1 MAFNKIKK
9 KTENSGKIQKK
20 RRDTAKGKSGKVVR
34 NIFLTL
40 AGVLVIG
47 GTAFGVHEWKNI
59 KDVAERT
66 SFSSDE
72 AGRINGERVSIA
84 EFMIYSIDVKNGYEA
99 QYGNS
104 IWTQKTTDANGDED
118 TFENVAKE
126 STFEQIRFVWA
137 LLKEGKK
144 QGIKMTDEEKKVM
157 NSTAKDYYKTLADA
171 GISTDVVKLSDIR
184 KFYKENYLAQK
195 VYYKLTGVS
204 ANGLTET
211 STKSGKTTESA
222 KSDTQSSTETGTESS
237 TQLSSEEMQKLWE
250 KLIKEYYPD
259 FDYKLDINW
268 DLINEISFAE
278 ESSST
283 EETESTEATS
293 TETTKSSDTTES
305 SSGTEVVEDTEK

>member
-1 MAFNKIKK
+1 MAFKIKK
-9 KTENSGKIQKK
+9 KPENSGRNQKK
-20 RRDTAKGKSGKVVR
+20 RKDIVKGNGGKIVK
-34 NIFLTL
+34 NIFLTI

-47 GTAFGVHEWKNI
+47 GTAFGIHEWKNI

-66 SFSSDE
+66 SFNSDE
-72 AGRINGERVSIA
+72 AGRINGKSVSMA

-104 IWTQKTTDANGDED
+104 IWTQETTDANGDED

-137 LLKEGKK
+137 LLKEGEK

-157 NSTAKDYYKTLADA
+157 NSTAKDYYKTLTEA
-171 GISTDVVKLSDIR
+171 GISTDVVQLSDIK
-184 KFYKENYLAQK
+184 KFYRENYLAQK
-195 VYYKLTGVS
+195 VYYSLTGVS
-204 ANGLTET
+204 ANGLTEA
-211 STKSGKTTESA
+211 STKSSSPSKNTETATESTTES
-222 KSDTQSSTETGTESS
+222 GNESS

-259 FDYKLDINW
+259 FDYKFDINW

-283 EETESTEATS
+283 EETESTEVAS
-293 TETTKSSDTTES
+293 TEITQSSDTTES
-305 SSGTEVVEDTEK
+305 SFGTEVVEDTEK

>member
-1 MAFNKIKK
+1 MAFKIKK
-9 KTENSGKIQKK
+9 KTENSGKTQKK
-20 RRDTAKGKSGKVVR
+20 KRNTAKGNGGKIAR
-34 NIFLTL
+34 NVFLAL

-47 GTAFGVHEWKNI
+47 GTVFGIHEWKNI

-66 SFSSDE
+66 SFDSEE
-72 AGRINGERVSIA
+72 AGRISGKSVSMA

-104 IWTQKTTDANGDED
+104 IWTQETTDANGDED

-137 LLKEGKK
+137 LLKEGEK

-157 NSTAKDYYKTLADA
+157 NSTAKDYYKTLTEA
-171 GISTDVVKLSDIR
+171 GISTDVVKLSDIKR
-184 KFYKENYLAQK
+184 FYKENYLAQK
-195 VYYKLTGVS
+195 VYYNLTGVS

-211 STKSGKTTESA
+211 STKSSSSESTEASTESTTES
-222 KSDTQSSTETGTESS
+222 GTESS

-250 KLIKEYYPD
+250 KLIKEYYPN

-278 ESSST
+278 DSSST
-283 EETESTEATS
+283 EETESTESAS
-293 TETTKSSDTTES
+293 TETLKSSDTTKS
-305 SSGTEVVEDTEK
+305 SSRTEVVEDTKK

>member
-1 MAFNKIKK
+1 MAFKIKRK
-9 KTENSGKIQKK
+9 KENSGKDQKK
-20 RRDTAKGKSGKVVR
+20 KSTAKGNGRKVVR
-34 NIFLTL
+34 NVFLTL
-40 AGVLVIG
+40 AGVFVIG
-47 GTAFGVHEWKNI
+47 GTTFGVHEWKNI

-66 SFSSDE
+66 SFDSDE
-72 AGRINGERVSIA
+72 AGRINGKSVSMA

-104 IWTQKTTDANGDED
+104 IWTQKTTDTNGNED

-137 LLKEGKK
+137 LLKEGEK

-157 NSTAKDYYKTLADA
+157 NSTAKDYYKTLTEA
-171 GISTDVVKLSDIR
+171 GISTDVVRLSDIK

-195 VYYKLTGVS
+195 VYYNLTGVS
-204 ANGLTET
+204 ANGLTEA
-211 STKSGKTTESA
+211 STKSSSSSGSAESATES
-222 KSDTQSSTETGTESS
+222 TTESS

-250 KLIKEYYPD
+250 KLIKKYYPD

-283 EETESTEATS
+283 EATKSTESVT
-293 TETTKSSDTTES
+293 TETTQSSDTTES
-305 SSGTEVVEDTEK
+305 SSRTKVVEDTEK